1 MNLYVVNVTN
11 LSSKLDDI
19 ENLVHNVS
27 NSLTMDNRQMLDG
40 NEIQIKVDSVIPV
53 FKNFLDEKQ
62 ENSDVTPSNVL
73 QNESDFHSLLS
84 EFLFSGNMKWNPI
97 FIFAKNES
105 LVCGEKAPQVLGLRF
120 PIHQF
125 V

>member
-1 MNLYVVNVTN
+1 MNVTN
-11 LSSKLDDI
+11 LSSKFDDI
-19 ENLVHNVS
+19 ENLVHNVAD
-27 NSLTMDNRQMLDG
+27 SLTQDNRLMLGGDD
-40 NEIQIKVDSVIPV
+40 IPIKVDSVIPA

-62 ENSDVTPSNVL
+62 ENNDFTPNIH
-73 QNESDFHSLLS
+73 NESDFLSRTS
-84 EFLFSGNMKWNPI
+84 EFLFAGNIKWKSS

-105 LVCGEKAPQVLGLRF
+105 LVCGEKAPQLLGLRF